1 MSQENIEHDSKRKTD
16 SKTCMP
22 DVEEVSCETC
32 FELTGNGT
40 GDCRQTFEHT
50 VYLKCIYFLSLKQL
64 TGSCTTRN
72 IFGEPKVLIPIL
84 KSKDKKALSP
94 ER

>member
-32 FELTGNGT
+32 FELIGKVT
-40 GDCRQTFEHT
+40 GDCWETFEH
-50 VYLKCIYFLSLKQL
+50 I
-64 TGSCTTRN
+64 
-72 IFGEPKVLIPIL
+72 
-84 KSKDKKALSP
+84 
-94 ER
+94 